1 MKIVH
6 YIIIAAGI
14 IAVVL
19 FSQFGNTVKP
29 KGTGSN
35 VVTGH
40 DEQEH
45 YEGDGHDHSDPNHTH
60 EPVKAAD
67 FNTLLAAA
75 KKRLPP
81 TVVDQITLLEN
92 SITRGDLG
100 QQKMV
105 LYDSLGRI
113 WNQNKNK
120 KMAAYYIGE
129 SGKLENSEKKLN
141 FAAHLVYEEIK
152 EEPDPS
158 IRQWL
163 AELGSSFFD
172 KALAINPSNEETIIE
187 SALFYIEGTNEPMKG
202 VGQLLALV
210 EKDPNNIPANTVLA
224 RMAMK
229 SGQFDKAIERA
240 DKLIAINS
248 KLLEPYL
255 IKADALRSQDKKTEA
270 ISVLEASKTVVNNAD
285 YDKDVDEYIKSF
297 K

>member
-6 YIIIAAGI
+6 YVIIAAGI

-19 FSQFGNTVKP
+19 FNQFGNTIKP
-29 KGTGSN
+29 KATASN
-35 VVTGH
+35 MVTGH
-40 DEQEH
+40 DEH

-60 EPVKAAD
+60 EPVAAAD

-75 KKRLPP
+75 KKRLQPA
-81 TVVDQITLLEN
+81 VVDQITLLEN
-92 SITRGDLG
+92 SITRGDLEH
-100 QQKMV
+100 QKMV
-105 LYDSLGRI
+105 LFDSLGRI
-113 WNQNKNK
+113 WNQQKNK
-120 KMAAYYIGE
+120 KIAAYYIGE

-163 AELGSSFFD
+163 AEMGAGFYD
-172 KALAINPSNEETIIE
+172 KALAINPNNEETIIE
-187 SALFYIEGTNEPMKG
+187 SSLFYIEGTSEPMKG

-224 RMAMK
+224 RMAIK
-229 SGQFDKAIERA
+229 SGQYDKAIERA
-240 DKLIAINS
+240 DKLIGINS

-255 IKADALRSQDKKTEA
+255 IKADALRALNKTAEA
-270 ISVLEASKTVVNNAD
+270 IAVLEASKKVVNNPS

-297 K
+297 